1 MSTPVRRY
9 ITREPVVPQ
18 RETRFGYRRPL
29 ALAGV
34 SVSIAALVASLA
46 LGSAGDTVLSTAAQD
61 EPAPA
66 PAGTP
71 ALPVVPVLPLQNA
84 IPVVPPIAALPG
96 GSDQPV
102 VPALAVAGIP
112 ATALQAYQR
121 GAALLATA
129 DPGCGLSWTVL
140 AAIGRVETNHGRFG
154 GSALRA
160 DGETTIPIRGPQLT
174 GSPFALVRDTDRGAL
189 DGDPGY
195 DRAVGPMQFLP
206 GTWRSLKADGN
217 LDGRS
222 DPDNI
227 FDAALAAGLYLCSGP
242 GDLRDDAQLRTAVL
256 RYNHSDDYADT
267 VLALAK
273 SYGSGYVTTTGGPV
287 PPVPGAPATA
297 GPGAGPAG
305 AAAVPAPP
313 PAGTVSGPGAFVPD
327 SGTPEPG
334 ATVPATG
341 PGAPA
346 TTAPVSTVAPPAA
359 TPPAETTAAPT
370 SPPAA
375 PAETP
380 STPPPLLSLSVLG
393 VTVSLP

>member
-1 MSTPVRRY
+1 MSTPVKRY
-9 ITREPVVPQ
+9 ITREPVVPG
-18 RETRFGYRRPL
+18 RTTVFGYRRPL

-46 LGSAGDTVLSTAAQD
+46 LGSARDTVLSTAAQD

-66 PAGTP
+66 GTP
-71 ALPVVPVLPLQNA
+71 ALPVLPVVPVLPQQNA
-84 IPVVPPIAALPG
+84 IPVVPPIAALPD
-96 GSDQPV
+96 GSLQPV
-102 VPALAVAGIP
+102 VPALASAGIP
-112 ATALQAYQR
+112 AVALQAYQR
-121 GAALLATA
+121 AAALLAGA

-160 DGETTIPIRGPQLT
+160 DGETTVPIRGPQLT

-189 DGDPGY
+189 DGDPVY

-222 DPDNI
+222 DPDNV

-242 GDLRDDAQLRTAVL
+242 GDLRDDAQLRTAIL

-273 SYGSGYVTTTGGPV
+273 SYGSGYVTAADGPV
-287 PPVPGAPATA
+287 PPVPAAAAARPGT
-297 GPGAGPAG
+297 GAGG
-305 AAAVPAPP
+305 AAGVPAPA
-313 PAGTVSGPGAFVPD
+313 PAGTVSGPGAFIPD
-327 SGTPEPG
+327 SGTPEPA
-334 ATVPATG
+334 ATVPGSG
-341 PGAPA
+341 PGS
-346 TTAPVSTVAPPAA
+346 PVVPPPASTSTPPVT
-359 TPPAETTAAPT
+359 TPPAETTTAPT
-370 SPPAA
+370 SPPPA
-375 PAETP
+375 PAETT
-380 STPPPLLSLSVLG
+380 STPQPLLSLSLLG
-393 VTVSLP
+393 VTVKVP